1 MITKPRKTWV
11 YAPAK
16 PKASEVPA
24 ALKANVEA
32 KARDLID
39 EELKPKYLKP
49 PPADDSFNYNADL
62 YGRWYRH
69 YFYFCAR
76 YNSPGPSAIAPFFE
90 AKFARLEYARG
101 DRFNLA
107 YMRYTGQWIEL
118 FQDLSLDECLVAIRD
133 DPMFQ
138 P

>member
-1 MITKPRKTWV
+1 MAKPRKTWV

-24 ALKANVEA
+24 ALKADLEA
-32 KARDLID
+32 KARRLI
-39 EELKPKYLKP
+39 EEDLKPQYLKP
-49 PPADDSFNYNADL
+49 PPADERFNYIADL

-76 YNSPGPSAIAPFFE
+76 YNSPGPNAIAPFFE
-90 AKFARLEYARG
+90 AKFARMEYTRSG
-101 DRFNLA
+101 HFNLA
-107 YMRYTGQWIEL
+107 FMRYTGQWIGI
-118 FQDLSLDECLVAIRD
+118 FQDLSLDECLAAIRD